1 MARILV
7 VDDDEQISTLVSR
20 VLETEGHEV
29 GVGWSGVDA
38 LAELDQ
44 HEFDLLLIDLVMP
57 GKGGIE
63 TIMEIQRVA
72 PTLPIIVMSGKVSLT
87 DVSINRLVQ
96 HYGAVAL
103 LPKPFTTDEL
113 RSAVGAA
120 LP

>member
-1 MARILV
+1 MAHILV

-20 VLETEGHEV
+20 VLETDGHQV
-29 GVGWSGVDA
+29 SVGWNGVDA
-38 LAELDQ
+38 LAELEQ

-57 GKGGIE
+57 EKGGIE

-72 PTLPIIVMSGKVSLT
+72 PGLPIIVMSGKVSLT

-96 HYGAVAL
+96 HYGALAL

-113 RSAVGAA
+113 REAIGKT
-120 LP
+120 LT